1 MNKDYFNKITI
12 NSSNLD
18 LDNFNSSKFKIDLN
32 RVAFIFIVIF
42 IIIILYSTRI
52 IYLSSKT
59 FEKRIYTSNQINRAD
74 ITDRNGNYVSK
85 SVLTTNVG
93 IDPKLV
99 KDKEKLL
106 IKLQY
111 TFPKQNISEIK
122 KKLYGKKFFYIQKQV
137 TPERFEKI
145 KLLGEKSIRLEP
157 KITRIY
163 PDKNLFSHL
172 LGQIDNDNNGISGI
186 EKTFDNKLK
195 DGRKQLVLTLDKEL
209 QFIIRNELLN
219 AQNVFKNI
227 GGTGILMNVN
237 NGEILSLVSIPD
249 FDLNQRKSISDRKY
263 INRAT
268 KGVYELGSV
277 FKTFTI
283 AAGLNYGLI
292 SSNDMFMNLEKKMKC
307 GGRIISEY
315 DEDLPKD
322 LTVEDILI
330 NSSNIGS
337 VKIGQII
344 GKKKMKEFL
353 GLIGILNKMEF
364 DIEEVGMPLPFTW
377 SDCKLKTVSYGHGI
391 TTTPLQLAKGYA
403 ILSNGGYQ
411 VNPTLIKKKYDISKR
426 KKILN
431 SDVSAKINPI
441 LRKVVTNGTASL
453 SDVEGYEIG
462 GKTGT
467 AQLVENGLYTNKKI
481 NTFASVFPISDPKY
495 VLVILLEDTKLSKD
509 YVYKY
514 RNKPGSFEGTP
525 FNTAGWTSVEI
536 AGKIID
542 KIGPILATKY

>member
-1 MNKDYFNKITI
+1 MNKNDFNKITI

-32 RVAFIFIVIF
+32 RVAFIFIAIF

-59 FEKRIYTSNQINRAD
+59 FEKRIYISNQINRAD

>member
-1 MNKDYFNKITI
+1 
-12 NSSNLD
+12 
-18 LDNFNSSKFKIDLN
+18 
-32 RVAFIFIVIF
+32 
-42 IIIILYSTRI
+42 
-52 IYLSSKT
+52 LSSKT
-59 FEKRIYTSNQINRAD
+59 FDKKIYTSNAIKRAD
-74 ITDRNGNYVSK
+74 IIDRNGNFISK

-99 KDKEKLL
+99 KDKKKFL

-111 TFPKQNISEIK
+111 TFPEKNILEIEE
-122 KKLYGKKFFYIQKQV
+122 KLSGKNFFYIEKKV
-137 TPERFEKI
+137 TPERLQKI

-163 PDKNLFSHL
+163 PDKNLFSHI
-172 LGQIDNDNNGISGI
+172 LGQIDDNNNGISGI
-186 EKTFDNKLK
+186 EKSFDKELK
-195 DGRKQLVLTLDKEL
+195 DGRKQLVLTLDKEI

-219 AQNVFKNI
+219 AQNIFKNV
-227 GGTGILMNVN
+227 GGAGILMNIN
-237 NGEILSLVSIPD
+237 NSEILSIVSIPD
-249 FDLNQRKSISDRKY
+249 FNLNHRANISDKKF

-277 FKTFTI
+277 FKTFTV
-283 AAGLNYGLI
+283 AAGLNYNLI
-292 SSNDMFMNLEKKMKC
+292 SPSDVFTNLEKKMKC
-307 GGRIISEY
+307 GGRTISEY
-315 DEDLPKD
+315 DEKLPSDLS
-322 LTVEDILI
+322 VEDILMH
-330 NSSNIGS
+330 SSNIGS

-344 GKKKMKEFL
+344 GKEKMKEFL
-353 GLIGILNKMEF
+353 SLIGILDKMEF
-364 DIEEVGMPLPFTW
+364 DIEEVGKPLFFKW
-377 SDCKLKTVSYGHGI
+377 GDCKLKTVSYGHGI
-391 TTTPLQLAKGYA
+391 TVTPIQLAKGYA

-411 VNPTLIKKKYDISKR
+411 VNPTVIKNKFDKSKS

-431 SDVSAKINPI
+431 DDLSSKINSI

-453 SDVEGYEIG
+453 SDVEGYDVG

-467 AQLVENGLYTNKKI
+467 AQIVENGLYTSKKI

-495 VLVILLEDTKLSKD
+495 VLVILLEDTKLSRD

-514 RNKPGSFEGTP
+514 RNKPGSFKGTP

>member
-1 MNKDYFNKITI
+1 MKKNENNKITI
-12 NSSNLD
+12 NYPNSD
-18 LDNFNSSKFKIDLN
+18 LKSFDSSKFKINLN
-32 RVAFIFIVIF
+32 RIAFLFILIF

-52 IYLSSKT
+52 IHLSSKT
-59 FEKRIYTSNQINRAD
+59 FEKKTNISNQISRAD
-74 ITDRNGNYVSK
+74 ITDRNGNFISK
-85 SVLTTNVG
+85 SVLTTNIG

-99 KDKEKLL
+99 KDKKKLL

-111 TFPKQNISEIK
+111 TFPEKDMIKIKQ
-122 KKLYGKKFFYIQKQV
+122 KLYGKNFFYVDKKV
-137 TPERFEKI
+137 TPERFKKI

-163 PDKNLFSHL
+163 PDKNLFSHI
-172 LGQIDNDNNGISGI
+172 LGQIDDDNNGISGI
-186 EKTFDNKLK
+186 EKSFDAKLK
-195 DGRKQLVLTLDKEL
+195 DGRKQLVLTIDRQL
-209 QFIIRNELLN
+209 QFIVRNELLN
-219 AQNVFKNI
+219 AQNIFNNI
-227 GGTGILMNVN
+227 GGAGILMNIH

-249 FDLNQRKSISDRKY
+249 FDLNIRENISDKKF

-283 AAGLNYGLI
+283 AAGLDYGLI
-292 SSNDMFMNLEKKMKC
+292 SSKDIFNNLEKKMKC
-307 GGRIISEY
+307 GGRTISEY
-315 DEDLPKD
+315 DESLPD
-322 LTVEDILI
+322 SMNVEDILV

-344 GKKKMKEFL
+344 GKEKMRKFL
-353 GLIGILNKMEF
+353 HLIGMLDKIEF
-364 DIEEVGMPLPFTW
+364 DIEEVGKPLAFKW
-377 SDCKLKTVSYGHGI
+377 GDCKLKTVSYGHGI
-391 TTTPLQLAKGYA
+391 TTTPIQLARGYA

-411 VNPTLIKKKYDISKR
+411 INPTLIKTKFDNLKR

-431 SDVSAKINPI
+431 GDTSYKINSI

-453 SDVEGYEIG
+453 SDVEGYDVG

-467 AQLVENGLYTNKKI
+467 AQIVENGIYTNKKI
-481 NTFASVFPISDPKY
+481 NTFTSVFPISDPKY

-509 YVYKY
+509 YIYKY
-514 RNKPGSFEGTP
+514 RNKPGFFKGTP

>member
-1 MNKDYFNKITI
+1 MNKDDFNKITI

-59 FEKRIYTSNQINRAD
+59 FEKRIYISNQINRAD

>member
-1 MNKDYFNKITI
+1 MKKNENNKITI
-12 NSSNLD
+12 NYPNSDLKSFDSN
-18 LDNFNSSKFKIDLN
+18 KFKINLN
-32 RVAFIFIVIF
+32 RIAFIFILIF
-42 IIIILYSTRI
+42 IIIILYSTRVI
-52 IYLSSKT
+52 HLSSKT
-59 FEKRIYTSNQINRAD
+59 FKKKTDISNQISRAD
-74 ITDRNGNYVSK
+74 ITDRNGNFISK
-85 SVLTTNVG
+85 SVLTTNIG

-99 KDKEKLL
+99 KDKKKLL

-111 TFPKQNISEIK
+111 TFPEKDMVKIKQ
-122 KKLYGKKFFYIQKQV
+122 KLYGKNFFYVDKKA
-137 TPERFEKI
+137 TPERFKKI

-163 PDKNLFSHL
+163 PDKNLFSHI
-172 LGQIDNDNNGISGI
+172 LGQIDDNNNGISGV
-186 EKTFDNKLK
+186 EKSFDAKLK
-195 DGRKQLVLTLDKEL
+195 DGRKQLVLTLDRQL
-209 QFIIRNELLN
+209 QFIVRNELLK
-219 AQNVFKNI
+219 AQNIFDNI
-227 GGTGILMNVN
+227 GGAGILMNIH

-249 FDLNQRKSISDRKY
+249 FDLNIRENISDKKF

-292 SSNDMFMNLEKKMKC
+292 SSKDVFNNLEKKMRC
-307 GGRIISEY
+307 GGRTISEY
-315 DEDLPKD
+315 DESLPESMS
-322 LTVEDILI
+322 VEDILV

-344 GKKKMKEFL
+344 GKEKMRKFL
-353 GLIGILNKMEF
+353 HLIGMLDKMEF
-364 DIEEVGMPLPFTW
+364 DIEEVGKPLAFKW
-377 SDCKLKTVSYGHGI
+377 GDCKLKTVSYGHGI
-391 TTTPLQLAKGYA
+391 TTTPIQLARGYA

-411 VNPTLIKKKYDISKR
+411 INPTLIKTKFDNLKR

-431 SDVSAKINPI
+431 GDTSYKINLI

-453 SDVEGYEIG
+453 SDVEGYDVG

-467 AQLVENGLYTNKKI
+467 AQIVENGKYTNKKI
-481 NTFASVFPISDPKY
+481 NTFTSVFPISDPKY

-509 YVYKY
+509 YIYKY
-514 RNKPGSFEGTP
+514 RNKPGFFKGTP

>member
-1 MNKDYFNKITI
+1 MNKNDFNKITI

-59 FEKRIYTSNQINRAD
+59 FEKRIYISNQINRAD

-85 SVLTTNVG
+85 SVFTTNVG

-249 FDLNQRKSISDRKY
+249 FDLNQRKSITDRKY